1 MIQNPLDAIRVEL
14 WRVTLTSNYKFY
26 FQIFIFC
33 MMWSL
38 GAFLENPDRKKLEVY
53 LSKNTKL
60 KMPKLPDG
68 DSIFNYNVNVHN
80 GKWFHWNSLVRLRII
95 FLNSKVWFKR
105 LRLFKKSFFLF

>member
-1 MIQNPLDAIRVEL
+1 
-14 WRVTLTSNYKFY
+14 
-26 FQIFIFC
+26 

-95 FLNSKVWFKR
+95 FLNSKV
-105 LRLFKKSFFLF
+105 